1 MAFETETLTVV
12 GAQFLASATAQNRL
26 VIDGC
31 NAYTSF
37 YSVQQAQA
45 VTAPPLNEF
54 SSTDDATLIGATDN
68 HVQIRAAFHA
78 GESTGGD
85 ANTVMVY
92 GHLESDPL
100 TLRVIYVA
108 SSNETFHIP
117 LTTDVASVC
126 GFLFDITYNADP
138 DAVTTATQSTYTSLA
153 EFLTLK
159 ERTVTTHKEGDPNT
173 GDDQEILGHKTF
185 SGDVTIRHGDKLY
198 LSNIENNS
206 GYIKISSK
214 NSSNIAEIELM
225 GSNPPEIIL
234 NAGNDGSVSAVNN
247 TTIGRSDRPWS
258 NVYASRLTAPITD
271 DEWTEQSTN
280 TLIVAGNTKENNS
293 GSLVVKSY
301 YHYDGAMGSYGFP
314 DEATIT
320 ITNALKLNGTTK
332 DIYLKLYTDT
342 SSSKLSILSDNNSA
356 SASFI
361 VGVYTQFDEN
371 VRATGNLN
379 VDGTLSV
386 SEEVY
391 IHGYFEVTGNS
402 LFDGNCT
409 VEGDL
414 TVNGLIQ
421 GLTPMASQKIQV
433 GAIVL
438 VFIKP
443 AQSLTHYTA
452 GQTLDNSDLGVLSMY
467 FAKTGGSGSFI
478 TSASNLRQVTIDNTM
493 RFILMNDINQSVES
507 VALVQRIA

>member
-100 TLRVIYVA
+100 TLRVVYVA

-117 LTTDVASVC
+117 FTTDVASVC

-138 DAVTTATQSTYTSLA
+138 DAVTSATQSTYTSLA

-159 ERTVTTHKEGDPNT
+159 ERTVTTHKEGNPNS

-185 SGDVTIRHGDKLY
+185 SGNVTISQGNKLY
-198 LSNIENNS
+198 LSNAENNN
-206 GYIKISSK
+206 GYLQISSK
-214 NSSNIAEIELM
+214 NSSNVATIELI
-225 GSNPPEIIL
+225 GSNPPEIVL
-234 NAGNDGSVSAVNN
+234 NAGNSGSVSAVND

-258 NVYASRLTAPITD
+258 NVYASRLTASITD
-271 DEWTEQSTN
+271 DEWTEESTN

-314 DEATIT
+314 DEASIT
-320 ITNALKLNGTTK
+320 ITNALKFNGITK

-342 SSSKLSILSDNNSA
+342 SSSELSILSDNNRA
-356 SASFI
+356 SSFFN
-361 VGVYTQFDEN
+361 VGVQTRFDED
-371 VRATGNLN
+371 VSATANLN
-379 VDGTLSV
+379 VGGTLNV
-386 SEEVY
+386 TEEAY
-391 IHGYFEVTGNS
+391 ISGYFELTGNS
-402 LFDGNCT
+402 LLDGDCT

-414 TVNGLIQ
+414 TVNGLLQ
-421 GLTPMASQKIQV
+421 GLTPMASTTIQV

-438 VFIKP
+438 VFINP
-443 AQSLTHYTA
+443 SQSLGHYTA
-452 GQTLDNSDLGVLSMY
+452 GQTLDNSDLGILSMY
-467 FAKTGGSGSFI
+467 FAKIDGSGSFI
-478 TSASNLRQVTIDNTM
+478 TNTSNLRQVTINSSM
-493 RFILMNDINQSVES
+493 RFTLMNDISPNGYG

>member
-31 NAYTSF
+31 NAYTNF
-37 YSVQQAQA
+37 HSVQQAQA

-138 DAVTTATQSTYTSLA
+138 DAVTSATQSTYTSLA

-173 GDDQEILGHKTF
+173 GDAQEILGDKTF
-185 SGDVTIRHGDKLY
+185 SGDVTIRQGNKLY
-198 LSNIENNS
+198 LRNAENNN

-214 NSSNIAEIELM
+214 NSSNIAEIELT
-225 GSNPPEIIL
+225 GSNPPEIVL
-234 NAGNDGSVSAVNN
+234 NAGNSGSVSTAAN
-247 TTIGRSDRPWS
+247 TTIGRSDRPWP
-258 NVYASRLTAPITD
+258 NVYASRFTAPITD

-314 DEATIT
+314 DEASIT
-320 ITNALKLNGTTK
+320 ITNALNFNGNTNN
-332 DIYLKLYTDT
+332 IYLKLYTDT
-342 SSSKLSILSDNNSA
+342 SSSELSILSDNNNA
-356 SASFI
+356 SASFT
-361 VGVYTQFDEN
+361 VGVQTRFDED
-371 VRATGNLN
+371 VRATGDLN

-386 SEEVY
+386 SEEAY
-391 IHGYFEVTGNS
+391 ISGYFQVTGNS
-402 LFDGNCT
+402 LFNGN
-409 VEGDL
+409 L
-414 TVNGLIQ
+414 TVNGLIS
-421 GLTPMASQKIQV
+421 GLTPSTSTRIPV

-438 VFIKP
+438 VLINP
-443 AQSLTHYTA
+443 LQSLAHYTA
-452 GQTLDNSDLGVLSMY
+452 GQTLDNSDLGILSMY
-467 FAKTGGSGSFI
+467 FAKIDGSGSFV
-478 TSASNLRQVTIDNTM
+478 TTTSNLRQVTIDSSM
-493 RFILMNDINQSVES
+493 RFILMNDISQLGYG

>member
-100 TLRVIYVA
+100 TLRVVYVA

-138 DAVTTATQSTYTSLA
+138 DAVTSATQSTYTSLA

-173 GDDQEILGHKTF
+173 GDDQEILGDKMF
-185 SGDVTIRHGDKLY
+185 SGDVTIRQGNKLY
-198 LSNIENNS
+198 LRNVENNN

-214 NSSNIAEIELM
+214 NSSNIAEIELT
-225 GSNPPEIIL
+225 GSNPPEIAL
-234 NAGNDGSVSAVNN
+234 NAGNSGSVLTAAN
-247 TTIGRSDRPWS
+247 TTIGRSDRPWP
-258 NVYASRLTAPITD
+258 NVYASRFTAPITD

-293 GSLVVKSY
+293 GSLVVKSH
-301 YHYDGAMGSYGFP
+301 YHYNGSMGSYDFP

-320 ITNALKLNGTTK
+320 ITNALNVNGDTK
-332 DIYLKLYTDT
+332 DIYLKLYNDT
-342 SSSKLSILSDNNSA
+342 SLSTLSILSDNNSA
-356 SASFI
+356 NAFFN
-361 VGVYTQFDEN
+361 VGVQTRFDEN
-371 VRATGNLN
+371 VRATGNLT
-379 VDGTLSV
+379 VDGNLNAGTTFL
-386 SEEVY
+386 
-391 IHGYFEVTGNS
+391 
-402 LFDGNCT
+402 DGDCT

-421 GLTPMASQKIQV
+421 GLTPIASQKIQV

-493 RFILMNDINQSVES
+493 RFILMNDINQGVES

>member
-1 MAFETETLTVV
+1 MAFETETLTVI

-138 DAVTTATQSTYTSLA
+138 DAVTSATQSTYTSLA

-159 ERTVTTHKEGDPNT
+159 ERTVTTHKEGNPNT

-185 SGDVTIRHGDKLY
+185 NGNVTISQGNKLY
-198 LSNIENNS
+198 LSNAENNN
-206 GYIKISSK
+206 GYLQISSK
-214 NSSNIAEIELM
+214 NSGNVATIELI
-225 GSNPPEIIL
+225 GSNPPEIVL
-234 NAGNDGSVSAVNN
+234 NAGNSGSVSAVND

-258 NVYASRLTAPITD
+258 NVYASRFTAPITD
-271 DEWTEQSTN
+271 NEWTEQSTN

-301 YHYDGAMGSYGFP
+301 YHYNGSMGSYDFP

-320 ITNALKLNGTTK
+320 ITNALNVNGDTK
-332 DIYLKLYTDT
+332 DIYLKLYNDT
-342 SSSKLSILSDNNSA
+342 SLSELSILSDNNSA
-356 SASFI
+356 NAFFN
-361 VGVYTQFDEN
+361 VGVQTRFDNN
-371 VRATGNLN
+371 VRATGNLT
-379 VDGTLSV
+379 VDGNLNAGTTFL
-386 SEEVY
+386 
-391 IHGYFEVTGNS
+391 
-402 LFDGNCT
+402 DGDCT

-421 GLTPMASQKIQV
+421 GLTPIASTKIQV

-443 AQSLTHYTA
+443 AQSLAHYTA

-478 TSASNLRQVTIDNTM
+478 TSASNLRQVTIDNSM
-493 RFILMNDINQSVES
+493 RFILMNDINQGVES